1 MKRTKKGARASP
13 VGPGP
18 DGPEDPPAPA
28 TVGSRALL
36 LVAPFV
42 AGAAV
47 MGLELVGLR
56 LLAPRFGAS
65 TYVWGGL
72 LGTIMAALAVG
83 YLLGGALADRR
94 PRPAWVFGL
103 LVAGGA
109 WVAGSLLAT
118 EAALDAAEGLG
129 ATLGPLLAT
138 ALLLAP
144 PMLLLGSVSPFVI
157 RLEARLASLGV
168 TAGRVFALSTAG
180 SLAGTFVTAFW
191 WIPAYGCR
199 STLRVLVAALVVP
212 GALGLAWPR
221 SRATRAA
228 LALALAALPAL
239 VPDAPLP
246 SGIVHAEESPYNTVF
261 VEEQG
266 GNRLLRLNDPRRG
279 FHSVQMGR
287 GMLTGAYYD
296 VLYLGPLL
304 AGGRNVLVLGMGGGT
319 TVRAYRRYYP
329 GARVTAVE
337 IDPVIVRVAHELMGV
352 GRGADLEV
360 HVEDAR
366 PFLKRGKGAFDVIEV
381 DLFAGGPYAPFYC
394 LTREF
399 FEAVR
404 ARLAPSGLVS
414 MNVYAPGG
422 DRTLAGAV
430 VATLAAVFPTVLE
443 LPLAEERVLLAFREQ
458 APVDRLRARLA
469 DPAVP
474 EELRGVARH
483 TAAALRP
490 ADARPAAVLTDD
502 RAPVEPLTRA
512 MILRRDRLRAGG
524 GGR

>member
-1 MKRTKKGARASP
+1 MGKKMKSA
-13 VGPGP
+13 GP
-18 DGPEDPPAPA
+18 PPAPPGTPVPA
-28 TVGSRALL
+28 AGAASRALL
-36 LVAPFV
+36 LLAPLLS
-42 AGAAV
+42 GAAI

-109 WVAGSLLAT
+109 WVAGSLLVT
-118 EAALDAAEGLG
+118 EAVLDAAERLG

-138 ALLLAP
+138 GVLLGP

-157 RLEARLASLGV
+157 RLEAQLSSLGV

-180 SLAGTFVTAFW
+180 SLAGTFVAAFW
-191 WIPAYGCR
+191 WIPDYGCR
-199 STLRVLVAALVVP
+199 HTLRILVAALVVP
-212 GALGLAWPR
+212 GMLGLAWPR
-221 SRATRAA
+221 SRAARAA
-228 LALALAALPAL
+228 AALVLAALPLLA
-239 VPDAPLP
+239 PDAPLP
-246 SGIVHAEESPYNTVF
+246 PGIVFAEESPYNTVF
-261 VEEQG
+261 VEKQG
-266 GNRLLRLNDPRRG
+266 ENTLLRLNDPRRG
-279 FHSVQMGR
+279 FHSVQLGR

-304 AGGRNVLVLGMGGGT
+304 AQGRDVLVLGMGGGT
-319 TVRAYRRYYP
+319 TVRAYRRFYP
-329 GARVTAVE
+329 GARVSAVE
-337 IDPVIVRVAHELMGV
+337 IDPVIVRVAHEFMGV
-352 GRGADLEV
+352 ARGPDLDV

-366 PFLKRGKGAFDVIEV
+366 PFLKRGKSAFDVIEV

-404 ARLAPSGLVS
+404 ARLEPSGLVS

-422 DRTLAGAV
+422 DRTLAEAV

-443 LPLAEERVLLAFREQ
+443 FPLAEERVLIAFREETSL
-458 APVDRLRARLA
+458 DRVRALLS
-469 DPAVP
+469 DPALP
-474 EELRGVARH
+474 EELGAVAREA
-483 TAAALRP
+483 TVALRP
-490 ADARPAAVLTDD
+490 ATPGRGAVLTDD
-502 RAPVEPLTRA
+502 RAPVEPLTHA
-512 MILRRDRLRAGG
+512 MIVRRDLLREGS
-524 GGR
+524 RRH